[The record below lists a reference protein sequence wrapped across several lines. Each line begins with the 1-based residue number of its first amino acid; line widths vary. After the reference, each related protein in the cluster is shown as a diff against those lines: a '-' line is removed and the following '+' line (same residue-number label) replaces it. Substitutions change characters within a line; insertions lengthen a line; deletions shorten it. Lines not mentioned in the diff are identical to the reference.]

1 MLIYTG
7 NSDGEK
13 IIKCKDLGLGI
24 MISSSSMIRTNKKW
38 SKLSCALDNGAFRCW
53 QRGYPFQEWAFM
65 DQLKACYC
73 NGIDLDF
80 IVCPDIV
87 AGGKRSL
94 DFSLDWISGKLF
106 TVPRLALVVQ
116 DGMTIR
122 DVKNTSIFTRFPNVS
137 HIFIGGTEKWKWETA
152 QEWSDF
158 AHNNNK
164 RLHIGRCGTLPHL
177 KRAKEVGAD
186 SVDSTSFTRNDSWNI
201 VEEFL
206 NPKQQ
211 SIKWEGVS

>member
-7 NSDGEK
+7 NPDGVK
-13 IIKCKDLGLGI
+13 IDKCKALGMGVMLATSGAV
-24 MISSSSMIRTNKKW
+24 RTNKKW
-38 SKLSCALDNGAFRCW
+38 NDMPCALDNGAFRCW

-94 DFSLDWISGKLF
+94 DFSLSWASGKLL
-106 TVPRLALVVQ
+106 TAPSLALAVQ

-122 DVKNTSIFTRFPNVS
+122 DLEVNSVPSLYPNIKY
-137 HIFIGGTEKWKWETA
+137 IFIGGTEDWKWETA
-152 QEWSDF
+152 EDWVKF
-158 AHNNNK
+158 AHDK
-164 RLHIGRCGTLPHL
+164 EMKLHIGRCGKLDKL
-177 KRAKEVGAD
+177 KYAKEIGAD
-186 SVDSTSFTRNDSWNI
+186 SVDSTSFSRNDSWHI

-206 NPKQQ
+206 NPQQ
-211 SIKWEGVS
+211 QNLNWENK